1 MSVTIRVGE
10 HDLPGIRMQFYG
22 EWGMHFHRDGKKSP
36 GNSAGSRSDQKG
48 RLHALKREDG

>member
-1 MSVTIRVGE
+1 MSVTSRVGE
-10 HDLPGIRMQFYG
+10 HDLPGTRMQLHG

-36 GNSAGSRSDQKG
+36 GNSTGSQSDKKG

>member
-1 MSVTIRVGE
+1 
-10 HDLPGIRMQFYG
+10 MQLHG

-36 GNSAGSRSDQKG
+36 GNSTGSQSDKKG